1 MAGKRITREQL
12 RTAIQ
17 TRGTLYRLLA
27 RGFSMEVDEPF
38 LEWLLKL
45 QPGVAELADNG
56 ESEEFKDGSRRL
68 GEFVGAVKSDYEK
81 DRHAFLQ
88 GLAVEYA
95 SLFLNVGLKPV
106 HLAESVYLGKNHL
119 LYEEP
124 YFDAVRIY
132 QIYGFKKRVSF
143 REPEDHISIELEFMA
158 HLCDLAALSIE
169 QGKED
174 YAVGYLKNQKEFLE
188 THLAKWTPELAKK
201 LRWASKN
208 EFYLALADLLEG
220 FVDTE
225 RSLAPRLAARV

>member
-1 MAGKRITREQL
+1 MDEAKKVIL
-12 RTAIQ
+12 
-17 TRGTLYRLLA
+17 TRGSLYRFLA
-27 RGFSMEVDEPF
+27 RGFSLEVDEPF

-45 QPGVAELADNG
+45 QPVIVGLAHDT
-56 ESEEFKDGSRRL
+56 ESEEFKEGSRL
-68 GEFVGAVKSDYEK
+68 LSKFVSTVKSDYEK
-81 DRHAFLQ
+81 DKRAFLQ
-88 GLAVEYA
+88 GLAAEYA

-106 HLAESVYLGKNHL
+106 HLAESVYLGKDHL

-132 QIYGFKKRVSF
+132 QIYGFKKRASF

-158 HLCDLAALSIE
+158 HLCDLAVLSIE

-208 EFYLALADLLEG
+208 DLYLAIADLLAG
-220 FVDTE
+220 FVSTE
-225 RSLAPRLAARV
+225 RSFAPQLAEEL